1 MKLASIGG
9 LTLLL
14 ATFACRDVS
23 TDLARRDAIDATPMF
38 AAAATPTTVFRFMS
52 RGDFGSV
59 SWNSNSQFGFANIS
73 TGDTLG
79 LFYQVA
85 QFDPCCSFAT
95 GSGPVPTSDITGSGV
110 NKLILNTNTC
120 TDPGF
125 TTFEGPCGMVSI
137 EFDRT
142 SFFTGRSQGT
152 SSQKFGTITFQ
163 STGTSEGSSA
173 EATGTVV
180 GFPITAPNFG
190 QMGTNRNMQI
200 SIIRE

>member
-85 QFDPCCSFAT
+85 SSTHVA
-95 GSGPVPTSDITGSGV
+95 
-110 NKLILNTNTC
+110 
-120 TDPGF
+120 
-125 TTFEGPCGMVSI
+125 
-137 EFDRT
+137 
-142 SFFTGRSQGT
+142 RSQPDLVPFPRVT
-152 SSQKFGTITFQ
+152 SRG
-163 STGTSEGSSA
+163 A
-173 EATGTVV
+173 A
-180 GFPITAPNFG
+180 
-190 QMGTNRNMQI
+190 
-200 SIIRE
+200 